1 MGYKKHKKLILRRKK
16 LIKVMF
22 DIEKKDSFCIIFL
35 FLWDL
40 KEMFLKFEEKNS
52 RFQKKILLLE
62 NVLNFCQNLLDKAL
76 I

>member
-1 MGYKKHKKLILRRKK
+1 
-16 LIKVMF
+16 MF

-52 RFQKKILLLE
+52 RFQKH
-62 NVLNFCQNLLDKAL
+62 VLKNLTFGKRSKFLSKSFR
-76 I
+76 